1 MTKQQKVTIYL
12 SVALILSG
20 LSLLFAHF
28 WHPYQLV
35 VDGQTLHVR
44 TTAFSLRGLFRQLNY
59 ELQPGD
65 RTSIDPDSL
74 SLSLPD
80 RLSLQRSRQVV
91 IDNDDTSLELQSSEL
106 LPANLLQAAGIPLF
120 PDDLLMRDGRIIDP
134 REPLPGGQEVRLQF
148 LPAKQ
153 ITLIIDGQTQTIF
166 TQKNT
171 LAEALL
177 EANIALNPEDRL
189 SAPPETQ
196 LQAQNAFTLA
206 KAQSLIVTIDN
217 QTISGLSA
225 APTVGEALAE
235 LGLAPQNLDRSIPLE
250 GQPLPPNGQISL
262 THVAESISLVKD
274 ESAFSYTYQLDPE
287 AELDTTSVITPGQL
301 GLLVSRQRNRL
312 ENGVI
317 VRTLD
322 EGPWKASDPSDAVLG
337 TGTKV
342 VVRTEVVDGQ
352 TLEYWRKLSVYA
364 TSYYPAEFD
373 NGAITRSG
381 LPLTKGIVAVA
392 ASWYNALEMQPVYVP
407 GYGHGIIA
415 DSGYGIPGRY
425 WIDLGYDDENW
436 ISWHDWTVVYFLTP
450 VPAYVQAILP

>member
-1 MTKQQKVTIYL
+1 MIKQRKVTIWL
-12 SVALILSG
+12 SLALVLIG
-20 LSLLFAHF
+20 LGLLFAHL
-28 WHPYQLV
+28 WHPYQLT

-44 TTAFSLRGLFRQLNY
+44 TIAFSLRGLLRQLNY
-59 ELQPGD
+59 EIQPGD
-65 RTSIDPDSL
+65 RTSIDPESFTL
-74 SLSLPD
+74 ILPD
-80 RLSLQRSRQVV
+80 RLSLQRSRLVL
-91 IDNDDTSLELQSSEL
+91 IENGSENLELQSSEL

-120 PDDLLMRDGRIIDP
+120 PNDLLMREGRFIDP
-134 REPLPGGQEVRLQF
+134 NEPLPGGEEARLQF

-153 ITLIIDGQTQTIF
+153 ITLEVDGQYHTLF

-171 LAEALL
+171 LAEALA
-177 EANIALNPEDRL
+177 EAGIQLQPEDRL
-189 SAPPETQ
+189 SSPPDTQ

-206 KAQSLIVTIDN
+206 RAKSLQVTIGSQN
-217 QTISGLSA
+217 LSGFSA

-235 LGLAPQNLDRSIPLE
+235 LGLAPQNLDRSVPPE

-262 THVAESISLVKD
+262 IRTTESISLIKD
-274 ESAFSYTYQLDPE
+274 ETAFNYTYQFDPE

-301 GLLVSRQRNRL
+301 GLLVSRQRNRV
-312 ENGVI
+312 ENGLI
-317 VRTLD
+317 VRTLE
-322 EGPWKASDPSDAVLG
+322 EGPWKASDPADAVLG

-381 LPLTKGIVAVA
+381 LPLTTGIVAVA
-392 ASWYNALEMQPVYVP
+392 ASWYNGLEMQPVYVP

-436 ISWHDWTVVYFLTP
+436 VSWHDWTVIYFLTP
-450 VPAYVQAILP
+450 VPDYVQVVLP

>member
-1 MTKQQKVTIYL
+1 MTKQRKVKICL
-12 SVALILSG
+12 SLALILSG
-20 LSLLFAHF
+20 LGLLFAHF

-44 TTAFSLRGLFRQLNY
+44 TTAFSLRGLLRQLNY

-65 RTSIDPDSL
+65 RTSIDPDAFT
-74 SLSLPD
+74 LSLPD
-80 RLSLQRSRQVV
+80 RLSLQRTRLVE
-91 IDNDDTSLELQSSEL
+91 IDNNDGRLELQSSEL
-106 LPANLLQAAGIPLF
+106 LPANLLQAAGISLF
-120 PDDLLMRDGRIIDP
+120 PDDLLMREGRIIDP
-134 REPLPGGQEVRLQF
+134 YEPLPGGEEVRLQF

-153 ITLIIDGQTQTIF
+153 ITLEIDGQTQIIF

-177 EANIALNPEDRL
+177 EASIQLQPEDRL

-206 KAQSLIVTIDN
+206 KAQSLAVTIGN

-225 APTVGEALAE
+225 ATTVGEALAE
-235 LGLAPQNLDRSIPLE
+235 LGLGLQNLDRSIPPE
-250 GQPLPPNGQISL
+250 DQPLPPNGQISL
-262 THVAESISLVKD
+262 IHGAESISLVKD

-287 AELDTTSVITPGQL
+287 TELDTTSVITPGQL

-342 VVRTEVVDGQ
+342 VVKTEVVDGQ

-364 TSYYPAEFD
+364 TSYHPSEFSY
-373 NGAITRSG
+373 GALTRSG
-381 LPLTKGIVAVA
+381 LPLTKGIIAVA

-425 WIDLGYDDENW
+425 WIDLGYDDENYV
-436 ISWHDWTVVYFLTP
+436 SWHDWTVIYFLTP

>member
-1 MTKQQKVTIYL
+1 MTKQRKVTIYL
-12 SVALILSG
+12 SLALILSG
-20 LSLLFAHF
+20 LGLLFAHV
-28 WHPYQLV
+28 WHPYQLA

-44 TTAFSLRGLFRQLNY
+44 TTAFSLRGLLRQLNY

-166 TQKNT
+166 TQKNP

-250 GQPLPPNGQISL
+250 GRPLPPNGQISL

-317 VRTLD
+317 IRTLD

-407 GYGHGIIA
+407 GYGRGIIA

-436 ISWHDWTVVYFLTP
+436 ISWHDWTVIYFLTP

>member
-12 SVALILSG
+12 SLALILCG
-20 LSLLFAHF
+20 LGLLFAHL

-44 TTAFSLRGLFRQLNY
+44 TTAFSLRGLLRQLNY

-65 RTSIDPDSL
+65 RTSIDPDAFT
-74 SLSLPD
+74 LSLPD
-80 RLSLQRSRQVV
+80 RLSLQRTRLVE
-91 IDNDDTSLELQSSEL
+91 IDNGDTSLELQSSEL

-120 PDDLLMRDGRIIDP
+120 PDDLLMREGRIIDP
-134 REPLPGGQEVRLQF
+134 YEPLPGGEEVRLQF
-148 LPAKQ
+148 LPARQ
-153 ITLIIDGQTQTIF
+153 ITLEIDGQTQTIF

-177 EANIALNPEDRL
+177 EAGIALKPEDRL

-206 KAQSLIVTIDN
+206 KAQSLAVTIGD

-235 LGLAPQNLDRSIPLE
+235 LGLGLQNLDRSIPPE
-250 GQPLPPNGQISL
+250 DQPLPPNGEISL
-262 THVAESISLVKD
+262 IHGAESISLVKD

-312 ENGVI
+312 ENGAI
-317 VRTLD
+317 VRTLV

-342 VVRTEVVDGQ
+342 VVKTEVVDGQ

-364 TSYYPAEFD
+364 TSYHPSEFSY
-373 NGAITRSG
+373 GALTRSG

-415 DSGYGIPGRY
+415 DSGYGIPGKY

-436 ISWHDWTVVYFLTP
+436 ISWHDWTVIYFLTP

>member
-1 MTKQQKVTIYL
+1 MTKQRKVTIYL
-12 SVALILSG
+12 SLALILCG
-20 LSLLFAHF
+20 LGLLFAHF

-44 TTAFSLRGLFRQLNY
+44 TTAFSLRGLLRQLNY

-65 RTSIDPDSL
+65 RTSIDPDAFT
-74 SLSLPD
+74 LSLPD
-80 RLSLQRSRQVV
+80 RLSLQRTRLVE
-91 IDNDDTSLELQSSEL
+91 IDNGDTSLELQSSEL
-106 LPANLLQAAGIPLF
+106 LPANLLQAAGISLF
-120 PDDLLMRDGRIIDP
+120 PDDLLMREGRIIDP
-134 REPLPGGQEVRLQF
+134 YEPLPGGEEVRLQF
-148 LPAKQ
+148 LPARQ
-153 ITLIIDGQTQTIF
+153 ITLEIDGQTQTIF

-177 EANIALNPEDRL
+177 EAGIALKPEDRL

-206 KAQSLIVTIDN
+206 KAQSLAVTIGN

-225 APTVGEALAE
+225 ATTVGEALAE
-235 LGLAPQNLDRSIPLE
+235 LGLGLQNLDRSIPPE
-250 GQPLPPNGQISL
+250 DQPLPPNGEISL
-262 THVAESISLVKD
+262 IHGAESISLVKD

-337 TGTKV
+337 MGTKV

-364 TSYYPAEFD
+364 TSYHPSEFSY
-373 NGAITRSG
+373 GALTRSG

-415 DSGYGIPGRY
+415 DSGYGIPGKY

-436 ISWHDWTVVYFLTP
+436 ISWHDWTVIYFLTP